1 MYELPISIFVEDEE
15 YKIRNSG
22 DYRMVLDCLEALEDT
37 NLKPLER
44 IYSGLIIFYE
54 DFVDV
59 DDILNVPRETVEEL
73 IEKMFLFFNLN
84 EETDDSQKEKPK
96 LVNWQAD
103 EALII
108 SAINH
113 VAGKEVR
120 AEAYIHWWTFIAY
133 YMAIGECSLST
144 VVGIR
149 DKIAKGKKLE
159 KHEKEFR
166 ANNPKYFN
174 NIDLRTKS
182 QKANDEWARSV
193 WNRGK
198 G

>member
-1 MYELPISIFVEDEE
+1 MYELPLSIFVEDEE
-15 YKIRNSG
+15 YKIRNGG
-22 DYRMVLDCLEALEDT
+22 DYRMVLDCLEALEDM

-54 DFVDV
+54 DFDSV
-59 DDILNVPRETVEEL
+59 DDIVKLSDDIVNKL

-84 EETDDSQKEKPK
+84 EESDTPQKEKPK
-96 LVNWQAD
+96 LVDWQTD
-103 EALII
+103 ETLII
-108 SAINH
+108 SAINN
-113 VAGKEVR
+113 VAGKEIR
-120 AEAYIHWWTFIAY
+120 LEPFIHWWTFIGY

-159 KHEKEFR
+159 KYEKEFR
-166 ANNPKYFN
+166 ANNPKYFT
-174 NIDLRTKS
+174 IDLRSKT
-182 QKANDEWARSV
+182 QRANDEWARAV
-193 WNRGK
+193 WNEGK

>member
-1 MYELPISIFVEDEE
+1 MYDLPISIFVEDEE
-15 YKIRNSG
+15 YKIRNGG

-54 DFVDV
+54 DFNDV
-59 DDILNVPRETVEEL
+59 DDILNSSKDVVEQL

-84 EETDDSQKEKPK
+84 EKSDESQKEKPK
-96 LVNWQAD
+96 LVDWQTD

-108 SAINH
+108 SAINN

-120 AEAYIHWWTFIAY
+120 AEQYVHWWTFLGY
-133 YMAIGECSLST
+133 YMAIGECSLTT
-144 VVGIR
+144 VVSIR
-149 DKIAKGKKLE
+149 SKIAKNKKLE
-159 KHEKEFR
+159 KYEKEFR

-174 NIDLRTKS
+174 IDLRTKT
-182 QKANDEWARSV
+182 QKANDEWARSI
-193 WNRGK
+193 WNSGK

>member
-1 MYELPISIFVEDEE
+1 MYDLPTSIFVEDEE

-22 DYRMVLDCLEALEDT
+22 DYRMVLDCLEALEDK

-54 DFVDV
+54 DFNDV
-59 DDILNVPRETVEEL
+59 DDILETSKDVVEAL

-84 EETDDSQKEKPK
+84 EKSDSSQKDKPK
-96 LVNWQAD
+96 LVDWQTD

-108 SAINH
+108 SAINN

-120 AEAYIHWWTFIAY
+120 AEAYIHWWTFIGY

-149 DKIAKGKKLE
+149 SKIAKNKKLE

-166 ANNPKYFN
+166 AENPKYFT
-174 NIDLRTKS
+174 IDLRSRS
-182 QKANDEWARSV
+182 QIESDEWARSV
-193 WNRGK
+193 WNGGK